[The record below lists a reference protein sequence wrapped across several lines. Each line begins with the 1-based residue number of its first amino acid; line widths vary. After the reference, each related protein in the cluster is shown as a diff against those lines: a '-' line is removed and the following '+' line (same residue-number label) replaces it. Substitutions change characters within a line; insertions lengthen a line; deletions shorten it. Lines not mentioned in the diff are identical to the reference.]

1 MARAPFTAEL
11 SEALRNTS
19 IVKFMLSLSNK
30 KWCLAAPPAETVSL
44 LEGGLQLPTAVAT
57 LLVNR
62 GAMSEEAAKD
72 FIEADLSRLH
82 DPFLMNGMREA
93 VDRVIRALEQ
103 KEAITVFCDY
113 DVDGVTS
120 AAFLT
125 HFFRD
130 LNCAVRAYLPERQS
144 EGYGL
149 NSEAVRKIRESGAR
163 LMITADCGITGV
175 KEVAL
180 ANEIGLDVIVTDHHQ
195 VGEEGLPPAIAVLN
209 PHRADC
215 DYPYRFLSGVGLAF
229 KLAIAVRNGLYSAGW
244 PKERLPNLKRHL
256 DLFALGTIADVA
268 PLTGENHILTLH
280 GLKMLSITAKPGLVA
295 LKETASIVGNV
306 DARSVG
312 FGLGPRLN
320 AAGRLGKA
328 DSGLHLLISK
338 DLKEAKALA
347 QELEVTNTERKEIQE
362 ETVAEAESLF
372 RDQVDIRQDRVIV
385 LASEI
390 FHPGV
395 IGIAAS
401 RLVDKYQRPTV
412 LIALQDGKGKGSGRS
427 IPKFNL
433 FRAFTDCGNHL
444 VQFGGHAYAAGL
456 TIKEDQV
463 VAFRDAM
470 NEVGHKYLSDED
482 LIPEVRIDTQLDIEE
497 INLSLYRKMVLLEP
511 FGAENPVPCFLS
523 QGVKLQEVKLIGKE
537 KTHVR
542 FRASQGQG
550 RIEGVGFGF
559 ADVFESADVATELF
573 DIAYELNL
581 NTWNGREKLEIKLV
595 DLRLAGDFAP

>member
-1 MARAPFTAEL
+1 
-11 SEALRNTS
+11 
-19 IVKFMLSLSNK
+19 MLSLLNK
-30 KWCLAAPPAETVSL
+30 KWCLAEPSAETVSR
-44 LEGGLQLPTAVAT
+44 LESGLHLPTAVAV

-62 GAMSEEAAKD
+62 GVTSLESARE
-72 FIEADLSRLH
+72 FLEADFSHLH
-82 DPFLMNGMREA
+82 DPFLMMDMRKA
-93 VDRVIRALEQ
+93 VERVIQALDK

-130 LNCAVRAYLPERQS
+130 LNCPVEAYLPERQL

-149 NSEAVRKIRESGAR
+149 NPDAVRKIRERGAG

-180 ANEIGLDVIVTDHHQ
+180 ANEIGLDVIITDHHQ

-209 PHRADC
+209 PHRSDC
-215 DYPYRFLSGVGLAF
+215 EYPYRFLCGVGLAF

-280 GLKMLSITAKPGLVA
+280 GLKMLSTTSKPGLVA
-295 LKETASIVGNV
+295 LKETAGIVGNV
-306 DARSVG
+306 SARSVG
-312 FGLGPRLN
+312 FSLGPRLN

-328 DSGLHLLISK
+328 DNGLHLLTSTN
-338 DLKEAKALA
+338 LKEAKVLA
-347 QELEVTNTERKEIQE
+347 RELEQINKERKEIQE

-372 RDQVDIRQDRVIV
+372 HRQIDMEKDRVIV

-401 RLVDKYQRPTV
+401 RLVDKYNRPTV
-412 LIALQDGKGKGSGRS
+412 LIALEAGQGKGSGRS
-427 IPKFNL
+427 IPRFNL
-433 FRAFTDCGNHL
+433 FKAFTHCSGHL
-444 VQFGGHAYAAGL
+444 IQFGGHAYAAGL
-456 TIKEDQV
+456 SIKEDQV
-463 VAFRDAM
+463 DVFRNTM
-470 NEVGHKYLSDED
+470 NEVGHRYLTEED
-482 LIPEVRIDTQLDIEE
+482 LIPEVQVDTVLGLEE
-497 INLSLYRKMVLLEP
+497 IDRSLHSRMALLEP
-511 FGAENPVPCFLS
+511 FGAENPIPCFLS
-523 QGVKLQEVKLIGKE
+523 REVKFREVKSTGK
-537 KTHVR
+537 KKNHVR
-542 FRASQGQG
+542 FRVQQGKGQ
-550 RIEGVGFGF
+550 IEGVGFGF
-559 ADVFESADVATELF
+559 ADLFESVDPATDLF

-581 NTWNGREKLEIKLV
+581 NTWNGREKLEI
-595 DLRLAGDFAP
+595 RLLDIRLCEKSFAV

>member
-1 MARAPFTAEL
+1 
-11 SEALRNTS
+11 
-19 IVKFMLSLSNK
+19 MLSLSNK
-30 KWCLAAPPAETVSL
+30 KWYLAEPPAETVSQ
-44 LEGGLQLPTAVAT
+44 LEQGLNLPTVVAV

-62 GAMSEEAAKD
+62 GVTSLESARD
-72 FIEADLSRLH
+72 FLEADFSHLH
-82 DPFLMNGMREA
+82 DPFLMTDMRQA
-93 VDRVIRALEQ
+93 VERVVQALEQ

-130 LNCAVRAYLPERQS
+130 LNCAVEAYLPERRS

-149 NSEAVRKIRESGAR
+149 NSDAVRKIRERGAG

-209 PHRADC
+209 PHRSDC
-215 DYPYRFLSGVGLAF
+215 DYPYKFLSGVGLAF

-280 GLKMLSITAKPGLVA
+280 GLKMLSVTAKPGLVA
-295 LKETASIVGNV
+295 LKETSGIVGDV
-306 DARSVG
+306 SARSVG
-312 FGLGPRLN
+312 FSLGPRLN

-328 DSGLHLLISK
+328 DNGLHLLTST
-338 DLKEAKALA
+338 DLKEAKVLA
-347 QELEVTNTERKEIQE
+347 RELEQINKERKEIQE
-362 ETVAEAESLF
+362 ETVTEAESLF
-372 RDQVDIRQDRVIV
+372 HHHVDMEKDRVIV

-412 LIALQDGKGKGSGRS
+412 LIALEEGEGKGSGRS
-427 IPKFNL
+427 IPRFNL
-433 FRAFTDCGNHL
+433 HKAFTDCSGHL
-444 VQFGGHAYAAGL
+444 IQFGGHAYAAGL
-456 TIKEDQV
+456 SIKEDQV
-463 VAFRDAM
+463 DAFRNAM
-470 NEVGHKYLSDED
+470 NEVGHRYLTEED
-482 LIPEVRIDTQLDIEE
+482 LIPEVRVDAVLSLEE
-497 INLSLYRKMVLLEP
+497 IGRSLYSRMALLEP
-511 FGAENPVPCFLS
+511 FGTENPVPTFLS
-523 QGVKLQEVKLIGKE
+523 QGVKLQEVKVIGKE
-537 KTHVR
+537 KNHVR
-542 FRASQGQG
+542 FRAVQGKG

-559 ADVFESADVATELF
+559 AEVLESVDPGADLF

-581 NTWNGREKLEIKLV
+581 NTWNGRDKLEIKLL
-595 DLRLAGDFAP
+595 DIRLAEK

>member
-1 MARAPFTAEL
+1 
-11 SEALRNTS
+11 
-19 IVKFMLSLSNK
+19 MLSLLK
-30 KWCLAAPPAETVSL
+30 KRWYLAEPSSETVSL
-44 LEGGLQLPTAVAT
+44 LECGLHLPTAVAV

-62 GAMSEEAAKD
+62 GVTSLESARD
-72 FIEADLSRLH
+72 FLEADFSRLH
-82 DPFLMNGMREA
+82 DPFLMTDMRQA
-93 VDRVIRALEQ
+93 VERVIQALEQ

-130 LNCAVRAYLPERQS
+130 LNCPVKAYLPERQS

-149 NSEAVRKIRESGAR
+149 NSDAVRKIRERGAG

-180 ANEIGLDVIVTDHHQ
+180 ANEIGLDVIITDHHQ

-209 PHRADC
+209 PHRSDC
-215 DYPYRFLSGVGLAF
+215 EYPYRFLCGVGLAF

-280 GLKMLSITAKPGLVA
+280 GLEMLSITSKPGLVA
-295 LKETASIVGNV
+295 LKETVGIVGNV
-306 DARSVG
+306 SARSVG
-312 FGLGPRLN
+312 FSLGPRLN
-320 AAGRLGKA
+320 AAGRLGRA
-328 DSGLHLLISK
+328 DNGLHLLTST
-338 DLKEAKALA
+338 DLKEAKVLA
-347 QELEVTNTERKEIQE
+347 RELDRTNQERKEIQE

-372 RDQVDIRQDRVIV
+372 HHQIDMEKDRVIV

-401 RLVDKYQRPTV
+401 RLVDKYHRPTV
-412 LIALQDGKGKGSGRS
+412 LIALEAGQGKGSGRS
-427 IPKFNL
+427 IPQFDL
-433 FRAFTDCGNHL
+433 FKAFADCSGHL
-444 VQFGGHAYAAGL
+444 IQFGGHAYAAGL
-456 TIKEDQV
+456 SIKEDQV
-463 VAFRDAM
+463 DAFRNTM
-470 NEVGHKYLSDED
+470 NEVGHRYLTEED
-482 LIPEVRIDTQLDIEE
+482 LIPEVQVDTELDLEE
-497 INLSLYRKMVLLEP
+497 IDRSLFSRMALLEP

-523 QGVKLQEVKLIGKE
+523 RGVKFQEVKFIGK
-537 KTHVR
+537 KKNHVR
-542 FRASQGQG
+542 FRVQQGKG

-559 ADVFESADVATELF
+559 ADVFESVDLAKDLF

-581 NTWNGREKLEIKLV
+581 STWNGREKLELKLL
-595 DLRLAGDFAP
+595 DIRLCAHS

>member
-1 MARAPFTAEL
+1 
-11 SEALRNTS
+11 
-19 IVKFMLSLSNK
+19 MLSLSNK
-30 KWCLAAPPAETVSL
+30 KWYLAEPPAETVSQ
-44 LEGGLQLPTAVAT
+44 LEQGLNLPTVVAV

-62 GAMSEEAAKD
+62 GVTSLESARD
-72 FIEADLSRLH
+72 FLEADFSHLH
-82 DPFLMNGMREA
+82 DPFLMTDMRQA
-93 VDRVIRALEQ
+93 VERVVQALEQ

-130 LNCAVRAYLPERQS
+130 LNCAVEAYLPERRS

-149 NSEAVRKIRESGAR
+149 NSDAVRKIRERGAG

-209 PHRADC
+209 PHRSDC
-215 DYPYRFLSGVGLAF
+215 DYPYKFLSGVGLAF

-280 GLKMLSITAKPGLVA
+280 GLKMLSVTAKPGLVA
-295 LKETASIVGNV
+295 LKETSGIVGDV
-306 DARSVG
+306 SARSVG
-312 FGLGPRLN
+312 FSLGPRLN

-328 DSGLHLLISK
+328 DNGLHLLTST
-338 DLKEAKALA
+338 DLKEAKVLA
-347 QELEVTNTERKEIQE
+347 RELEQINKERKEIQE
-362 ETVAEAESLF
+362 ETVTEAESLF
-372 RDQVDIRQDRVIV
+372 HHHVDMEKDRVIV

-412 LIALQDGKGKGSGRS
+412 LIALEAGEGKGSGRS
-427 IPKFNL
+427 IPRFNL
-433 FRAFTDCGNHL
+433 FKAFTDCSGHL
-444 VQFGGHAYAAGL
+444 IQFGGHAYAAGL
-456 TIKEDQV
+456 SIKEDQV
-463 VAFRDAM
+463 DAFRNAM
-470 NEVGHKYLSDED
+470 NEVGHRYLTEED
-482 LIPEVRIDTQLDIEE
+482 LIPEVRVDAVLSLEE
-497 INLSLYRKMVLLEP
+497 IGRSLYSRMALLEP
-511 FGAENPVPCFLS
+511 FGTENPVPSFLS
-523 QGVKLQEVKLIGKE
+523 QGVKLQEVKVIGKE
-537 KTHVR
+537 KNHVR
-542 FRASQGQG
+542 FRAVQGKG

-559 ADVFESADVATELF
+559 AEVLESVDPGADLF

-581 NTWNGREKLEIKLV
+581 NTWNGRDKLEIKLL
-595 DLRLAGDFAP
+595 DIRLAEK

>member
-1 MARAPFTAEL
+1 M
-11 SEALRNTS
+11 
-19 IVKFMLSLSNK
+19 VSLSNK
-30 KWCLAAPPAETVSL
+30 KWCLAEPSLETVSL
-44 LEGGLQLPTAVAT
+44 LERQLQLPTALAT
-57 LLVNR
+57 ILTNR
-62 GAMSEEAAKD
+62 GVTSEETAKD
-72 FIEADLSRLH
+72 FIEADFARLH

-93 VDRVIRALEQ
+93 VDRVIQALEK

-130 LNCAVRAYLPERQS
+130 LNCQVEAYLPERQS

-149 NSEAVRKIRESGAR
+149 NSAAVRKIREGGAR

-229 KLAIAVRNGLYSAGW
+229 KLAIAVRNGLHSAGW

-268 PLTGENHILTLH
+268 PLTGENHILALH
-280 GLKMLSITAKPGLVA
+280 GLEMLSVSAKPGLVA
-295 LKETASIVGNV
+295 LKETAGIVGNV

-320 AAGRLGKA
+320 AAGRLGRA
-328 DSGLHLLISK
+328 DSGLHLLTSTN
-338 DLKEAKALA
+338 LKEAKVLA
-347 QELEVTNTERKEIQE
+347 QELEATNNERKEIQE
-362 ETVAEAESLF
+362 ETVAEAESMF
-372 RDQVDIRQDRVIV
+372 RDEIDIQEDRVIV

-401 RLVDKYQRPTV
+401 RLVEKYQRPTV
-412 LIALQDGKGKGSGRS
+412 LIALEGGEGKGSGRS

-433 FRAFTDCGNHL
+433 FRAFTDCGEHL

-456 TIKEDQV
+456 TIKEEQV
-463 VAFRDAM
+463 EGFRNAM
-470 NEVGHKYLSDED
+470 NEVGHKYLTEED
-482 LIPEVRIDTQLDIEE
+482 LIPEVRVDSVLRLEKIDRSFY
-497 INLSLYRKMVLLEP
+497 NRMALLEP

-523 QGVKLQEVKLIGKE
+523 QAVKLQEVKLIGKE
-537 KTHVR
+537 KNHIR
-542 FRASQGQG
+542 FRAKQGKGQ
-550 RIEGVGFGF
+550 IEGVGFGL
-559 ADVFESADVATELF
+559 AEVLESVDVTTELF
-573 DIAYELNL
+573 DIAYEFNL

-595 DLRLAGDFAP
+595 DIRIAEKP

>member
-1 MARAPFTAEL
+1 
-11 SEALRNTS
+11 
-19 IVKFMLSLSNK
+19 MLSLTNK
-30 KWCLAAPPAETVSL
+30 KWCLADPCKDTLSL
-44 LEGGLQLPTAVAT
+44 IEKELKLPSLVAGI
-57 LLVNR
+57 LVNR
-62 GAMSEEAAKD
+62 GVTSKESAKD

-82 DPFLMNGMREA
+82 DPFLMEGMRDA
-93 VDRVIRALEQ
+93 VDRVILALEK
-103 KEAITVFCDY
+103 KESITVFCDY

-130 LNCAVRAYLPERQS
+130 LNCNVEAYLPERKL

-149 NSEAVRKIRESGAR
+149 NSTAVRKIREKGAG

-195 VGEEGLPPAIAVLN
+195 VGEEGLPLAIAVLN
-209 PHRADC
+209 PHREDC
-215 DYPYRFLSGVGLAF
+215 NYPYKYLSGVGLAF
-229 KLAIAVRNGLYSAGW
+229 KLAIGVRNGLHSAGW

-280 GLKMLSITAKPGLVA
+280 GLKMLTTSSKPGLVA
-295 LKETASIVGNV
+295 LKETAGIVGNV

-328 DSGLHLLISK
+328 DSGLHLLIST
-338 DLKEAKALA
+338 DLKEAKTLA
-347 QELEVTNTERKEIQE
+347 QKLELTNKERKEIQQ
-362 ETVAEAESLF
+362 ETVEEAESLF
-372 RDQVDIRQDRVIV
+372 RNEIDIKKDRVIV

-401 RLVDKYQRPTV
+401 RLVDKYHLPTV
-412 LIALQDGKGKGSGRS
+412 LIALEEGQGKGSGRS

-433 FRAFTDCGNHL
+433 FRAFTDCGQHL
-444 VQFGGHAYAAGL
+444 LQFGGHAYAAGL
-456 TIKEDQV
+456 TIKEDRV
-463 VAFRDAM
+463 DEFRNSM
-470 NEVGHKYLSDED
+470 NEVGHQYLNEED
-482 LIPEVRIDTQLDIEE
+482 LIPEVRLDTLLKLEE
-497 INLSLYRKMVLLEP
+497 INLYLYSRMALLEP

-523 QGVKLQEVKLIGKE
+523 QSVQLQEVKLIGKD
-537 KTHVR
+537 KTHIR
-542 FRASQGQG
+542 FRAKQENSQ
-550 RIEGVGFGF
+550 IEGVGFGH
-559 ADVFESADVATELF
+559 AEVLESVDIDTERF

-581 NTWNGREKLEIKLV
+581 NTWNGREKLEIKLL
-595 DLRLAGDFAP
+595 DIRLCN

>member
-1 MARAPFTAEL
+1 M
-11 SEALRNTS
+11 
-19 IVKFMLSLSNK
+19 IVNLMLSLLNK
-30 KWCLAAPPAETVSL
+30 KWCQAESALDTVSM
-44 LEGGLQLPTAVAT
+44 LETELQLPKAIAA
-57 LLVNR
+57 LLANR
-62 GAMSEEAAKD
+62 GVTTKESAKD
-72 FIEADLSRLH
+72 FLEADFARLH
-82 DPFLMNGMREA
+82 DPFLMNGMQQA
-93 VDRVIRALEQ
+93 VDRVIHAFEK
-103 KEAITVFCDY
+103 KESITVFCDY

-130 LNCAVRAYLPERQS
+130 LNCPVEAYLPERQS

-149 NSEAVRKIRESGAR
+149 NSEAVRKIRESGAN

-195 VGEEGLPPAIAVLN
+195 VGEEGLPPAVAVLN

-215 DYPYRFLSGVGLAF
+215 NYPYRFLSGVGLAF
-229 KLAIAVRNGLYSAGW
+229 KLAIAVRKRLYMEGW
-244 PKERLPNLKRHL
+244 PKESLPNLKRHL
-256 DLFALGTIADVA
+256 DLLALGTIADVA

-280 GLKMLSITAKPGLVA
+280 GLEMLSVTAKPGLVA
-295 LKETASIVGNV
+295 LKETAGIVGNV

-320 AAGRLGKA
+320 AAGRLGRA
-328 DSGLHLLISK
+328 DSGLHLLTST
-338 DLKEAKALA
+338 DLKEAKSLA
-347 QELEVTNTERKEIQE
+347 RELELTNKERKDIQE
-362 ETVAEAESLF
+362 ETVAEAEELF
-372 RDQVDIRQDRVIV
+372 RNEVDIKKDRVIV

-401 RLVDKYQRPTV
+401 RMVDKYHRPTV
-412 LIALQDGKGKGSGRS
+412 LIAIEGDQGKGSGRS

-433 FRAFTDCGNHL
+433 FKAFTDCGEHL
-444 VQFGGHAYAAGL
+444 LQFGGHAYAAGL

-463 VAFRDAM
+463 EAFRNAM
-470 NEVGHKYLSDED
+470 NEVGHRHLNEED
-482 LIPEVRIDTQLDIEE
+482 LIPEVGVDTVLRLDEID
-497 INLSLYRKMVLLEP
+497 LSFYSRLALLEP

-523 QGVKLQEVKLIGKE
+523 QGVQFQEVKQIGKQ
-537 KTHVR
+537 KNHVR
-542 FRASQGQG
+542 FRVRQGSG
-550 RIEGVGFGF
+550 RIEGVGFGL
-559 ADVFESADVATELF
+559 AEVFDSVEVATETF
-573 DIAYELNL
+573 DIAYEINL

-595 DLRLAGDFAP
+595 DLRLADAG

>member
-1 MARAPFTAEL
+1 
-11 SEALRNTS
+11 
-19 IVKFMLSLSNK
+19 MLSLSNK
-30 KWCLAAPPAETVSL
+30 KWYLAEPPAETVSQ
-44 LEGGLQLPTAVAT
+44 LEQGLNLPTVVAV

-62 GAMSEEAAKD
+62 GVTSLESARD
-72 FIEADLSRLH
+72 FLEADFSHLH
-82 DPFLMNGMREA
+82 DPFLMTDMRQA
-93 VDRVIRALEQ
+93 VERVVQALEQ

-130 LNCAVRAYLPERQS
+130 LNCAVEAYLPERRS

-149 NSEAVRKIRESGAR
+149 NSDAVRKIRERGAG

-209 PHRADC
+209 PHRSDC
-215 DYPYRFLSGVGLAF
+215 DYPYKFLSGVGLAF

-280 GLKMLSITAKPGLVA
+280 GLKMLSVTAKPGLVA
-295 LKETASIVGNV
+295 LKETSGIVGDV
-306 DARSVG
+306 SARSVG
-312 FGLGPRLN
+312 FSLGPRLN

-328 DSGLHLLISK
+328 DNGLHLLTST
-338 DLKEAKALA
+338 DLKEAKVLA
-347 QELEVTNTERKEIQE
+347 RELEQINKERKEIQE
-362 ETVAEAESLF
+362 ETVTEAESLF
-372 RDQVDIRQDRVIV
+372 HHHVDMEKDRVIV

-412 LIALQDGKGKGSGRS
+412 LIALEEGEGKGSGRS
-427 IPKFNL
+427 IPRFNL
-433 FRAFTDCGNHL
+433 HKAFTDCSGHL
-444 VQFGGHAYAAGL
+444 IQFGGHAYAAGL
-456 TIKEDQV
+456 SIKEDQV
-463 VAFRDAM
+463 DAFRNAM
-470 NEVGHKYLSDED
+470 NEVGHRYL
-482 LIPEVRIDTQLDIEE
+482 
-497 INLSLYRKMVLLEP
+497 
-511 FGAENPVPCFLS
+511 
-523 QGVKLQEVKLIGKE
+523 
-537 KTHVR
+537 
-542 FRASQGQG
+542 
-550 RIEGVGFGF
+550 
-559 ADVFESADVATELF
+559 TE
-573 DIAYELNL
+573 
-581 NTWNGREKLEIKLV
+581 
-595 DLRLAGDFAP
+595 

>member
-1 MARAPFTAEL
+1 MR
-11 SEALRNTS
+11 
-19 IVKFMLSLSNK
+19 SLTNK
-30 KWCLAAPPAETVSL
+30 KWCLTKPSIEIATL
-44 LEGGLQLPTAVAT
+44 LQQELKIPDVVAR

-62 GAMSEEAAKD
+62 GVTTKECAKEY
-72 FIEADLSRLH
+72 IEADLLHLH
-82 DPFLMNGMREA
+82 DPFLMNGMRQA
-93 VDRVIRALEQ
+93 VDRVIQALEQ
-103 KEAITVFCDY
+103 KESITVFCDY

-130 LNCAVRAYLPERQS
+130 LNCKVEAYLPERKS

-149 NSEAVRKIRESGAR
+149 NCDAIRKIRNSGTG

-195 VGEEGLPPAIAVLN
+195 VGEEGLPMAIAVLN
-209 PHRADC
+209 PHQADC
-215 DYPYRFLSGVGLAF
+215 GYPYRFLSGVGLAF
-229 KLAIAVRNGLYSAGW
+229 KLAIGVRNELYSLGW
-244 PKERLPNLKRHL
+244 AKEILPNLKRHL

-280 GLKMLSITAKPGLVA
+280 GLKMLSTTAKPGLVA
-295 LKETASIVGNV
+295 LKETAGIVGNV

-328 DSGLHLLISK
+328 DSGLHLLVSR
-338 DLKEAKALA
+338 DLQEAKILA
-347 QELEVTNTERKEIQE
+347 QELELINKERKEIQE
-362 ETVAEAESLF
+362 ETVVEAESLL
-372 RDQVDIRQDRVIV
+372 RREINMRKDRVIV

-401 RLVDKYQRPTV
+401 RLVDKYHRPTI
-412 LIALQDGKGKGSGRS
+412 LIALEGGQGKGSGRS

-433 FRAFTDCGNHL
+433 FRAFNDCGQHL

-463 VAFRDAM
+463 YEFRNAM
-470 NEVGHKYLSDED
+470 NKVGHQYLSEED
-482 LIPEVRIDTQLDIEE
+482 LIPEIRLETLLQIED
-497 INLSLYRKMVLLEP
+497 INLYLYGRITLLEP
-511 FGAENPVPCFLS
+511 FGAENPVPCFIS
-523 QGVKLQEVKLIGKE
+523 QSVKLQEVKLIGKD
-537 KTHVR
+537 KTHIR
-542 FRASQGQG
+542 FRAKQGKGQ
-550 RIEGVGFGF
+550 IEGVGFGL
-559 ADVFESADVATELF
+559 AEVLESVDVTKEHF

-581 NTWNGREKLEIKLV
+581 NTWNGREKLEIKMV
-595 DLRLAGDFAP
+595 DIRLCT